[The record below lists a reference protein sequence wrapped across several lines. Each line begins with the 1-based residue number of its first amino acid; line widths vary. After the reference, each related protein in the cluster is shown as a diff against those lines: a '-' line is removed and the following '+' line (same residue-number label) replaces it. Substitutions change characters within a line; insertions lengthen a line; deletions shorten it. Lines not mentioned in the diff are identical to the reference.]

1 MVSTIKRLKYKLINK
16 IYKNNFT
23 IIFYQI
29 SDINFYSSSSSIN
42 LNIKDISVSLSLSS
56 DDIVIYYFN

>member
-1 MVSTIKRLKYKLINK
+1 MISTIERFKYKLINK

-23 IIFYQI
+23 IIFYQFF
-29 SDINFYSSSSSIN
+29 DNFYSSSSSIN
-42 LNIKDISVSLSLSS
+42 LNIKDISVSLELSS